1 VVEFHC
7 QNKIHNTKRKQYT
20 THSTQH
26 TTQHNTTHKAQTHTM
41 QSTTTNTN
49 KRSIANPNVVTTH
62 RHTTHNHTDTHTTT
76 NTQTHKHT
84 NTQTLWQCEPPHL
97 IDPPHIAFLVG
108 AEVCWKTFNP
118 FALLVFLMLNCLA
131 FASCIEA
138 RLAVH
143 PSTHTTPWRI
153 IIYCDE
159 AAPGN
164 LLRVDNTRKLQAFY
178 WSFAE
183 FGHKLLCKEHV
194 WFLGGVLR
202 STLAGSISGGMSCVF
217 RHLLK
222 CFFGLSKTSMIALP
236 LLGQFRFQTTQP
248 AHVPAQRPPGPLR

>member
-1 VVEFHC
+1 
-7 QNKIHNTKRKQYT
+7 
-20 THSTQH
+20 
-26 TTQHNTTHKAQTHTM
+26 
-41 QSTTTNTN
+41 
-49 KRSIANPNVVTTH
+49 
-62 RHTTHNHTDTHTTT
+62 
-76 NTQTHKHT
+76 
-84 NTQTLWQCEPPHL
+84 
-97 IDPPHIAFLVG
+97 
-108 AEVCWKTFNP
+108 
-118 FALLVFLMLNCLA
+118 MLNCLA
-131 FASCIEA
+131 FADCIEA

-143 PSTHTTPWRI
+143 PSTHTAPWRI

-159 AAPGN
+159 ASPGN

-222 CFFGLSKTSMIALP
+222 CFFGFSKTSMIALP
-236 LLGQFRFQTTQP
+236 LLGKFRFQTTQP
-248 AHVPAQRPPGPLR
+248 RHVPAQRPPGAASLAAYAPPKLPPDPLAITERPSHTRRVSCFLIDSGQCGISKPLASRCPCEMGHRLLFSPSWGSYSQTKRH